1 MLTEK
6 EIKVL
11 EMRKKGLKQTEIA
24 KKLGISQPAVS
35 LFERNIRYKIRNS
48 INILDAIKS
57 IDTKYYKKREKL
69 KF

>member
-35 LFERNIRYKIRNS
+35 LFERNIRRKIEDS
-48 INILDAIKS
+48 VDVLAAIKNAGV
-57 IDTKYYKKREKL
+57 KYYKRRIKL

>member
-6 EIKVL
+6 EMKVL

-35 LFERNIRYKIRNS
+35 LFERNIRHKIRES
-48 INILDAIKS
+48 VDILEAIKNAGV
-57 IDTKYYKKREKL
+57 KYNKKRKKL